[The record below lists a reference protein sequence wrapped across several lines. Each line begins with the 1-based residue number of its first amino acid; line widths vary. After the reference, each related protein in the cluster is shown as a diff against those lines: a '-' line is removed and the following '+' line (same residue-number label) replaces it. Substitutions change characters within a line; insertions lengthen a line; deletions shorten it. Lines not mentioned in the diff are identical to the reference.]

1 MSMRIRRRK
10 LAQSPPR
17 EPSLVVVCGIL
28 PENSTFRPRGFA
40 QNGCP
45 GPGVRHFG
53 GKFLRKQVFVEILA
67 NSGKFISRRSWHD
80 PAQVLDRRCYGQ
92 PGGVLFKGSLPEDVA
107 DAMW

>member
-1 MSMRIRRRK
+1 MTC
-10 LAQSPPR
+10 L
-17 EPSLVVVCGIL
+17 
-28 PENSTFRPRGFA
+28 NSFRPRGFA

-80 PAQVLDRRCYGQ
+80 PAQVLYRRSYGE
-92 PGGVLFKGSLPEDVA
+92 PGGVLFKGSLPEDLA